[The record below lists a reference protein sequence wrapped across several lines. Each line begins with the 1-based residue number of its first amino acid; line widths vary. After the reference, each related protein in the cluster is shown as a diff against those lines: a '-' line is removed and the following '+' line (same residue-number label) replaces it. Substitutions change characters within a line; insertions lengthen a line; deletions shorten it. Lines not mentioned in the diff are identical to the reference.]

1 MDEENN
7 QGNNNPLGKDS
18 ISHLIELMETSN
30 KSSHEIE
37 KDGRNSR
44 RHLLEIKKTQ
54 RVLAEMQAK
63 TVFGFENF
71 QEMIDSQSLQN
82 LEDDKERK
90 TVFQEM
96 RDSLKDIADNTSGK
110 GKGDSDSGGGFG
122 SGFMGGMGGALG
134 TVAGIA
140 SLGAAIPLFF
150 GGILA
155 GQNIIESSVSDMANI
170 DFGTTKTLMK
180 EFNEVVQVMTPSTMA
195 TLAALLAAATF
206 SGDPVRTAMGM
217 GMMGAA
223 ITAFFGGLMIGEATL
238 DLSSAVFGEVNFDSY
253 KKMIASFDDAI
264 GELKPASA
272 AALIGLLGVGGLIGY
287 VSDDFKGVAKVASGM
302 AAMGAGIGGFFAGL
316 GTGAAIGS
324 LMSSGFESLPDQVGA
339 FADSINV
346 LHEKD
351 AAGALVGVLGAGAG
365 LGTILKG
372 GKQALM
378 VSGMTAIGAG
388 ISGFFTGFG
397 TVASL
402 GAVIGVDGSNAKV
415 LITNFADGINAF
427 DTKSLVVL
435 GALLTT
441 GGILG
446 PIGSLYAAAGMT
458 ALGAGVAGFF
468 LGFETLTGIG
478 AILGADGSNTKNL
491 LTNFADGINALSNVE
506 MDGKEMQAKGA
517 GLTLLAGGMLALLG
531 QDGLLSLKNTIGKVF
546 DFITLGL
553 FKDDRTIFQILID
566 TLGPLEELNTKGVD
580 TAATLFT
587 GLGNFLKGVNDSDV
601 KDNLDETTLSMK
613 KFGQTMESV
622 FVTGF
627 SDPRTGNTKALN
639 AIKVD
644 IDQMTA
650 SLNRMKDA
658 AAMDIIGG
666 GNFQIGFDNKDLLI
680 PGMNVT
686 NLSVENAMLKL
697 PESAVGNVTSVVS
710 PTQIDQ
716 SNHAVIVQSG
726 TGKMEGSLGFSG
738 TAN

>member
-264 GELKPASA
+264 SELKPASA

-287 VSDDFKGVAKVASGM
+287 VSDDFK
-302 AAMGAGIGGFFAGL
+302 
-316 GTGAAIGS
+316 
-324 LMSSGFESLPDQVGA
+324 
-339 FADSINV
+339 
-346 LHEKD
+346 
-351 AAGALVGVLGAGAG
+351 
-365 LGTILKG
+365 
-372 GKQALM
+372 
-378 VSGMTAIGAG
+378 
-388 ISGFFTGFG
+388 
-397 TVASL
+397 
-402 GAVIGVDGSNAKV
+402 
-415 LITNFADGINAF
+415 
-427 DTKSLVVL
+427 
-435 GALLTT
+435 
-441 GGILG
+441 
-446 PIGSLYAAAGMT
+446 
-458 ALGAGVAGFF
+458 
-468 LGFETLTGIG
+468 
-478 AILGADGSNTKNL
+478 
-491 LTNFADGINALSNVE
+491 
-506 MDGKEMQAKGA
+506 
-517 GLTLLAGGMLALLG
+517 
-531 QDGLLSLKNTIGKVF
+531 
-546 DFITLGL
+546 
-553 FKDDRTIFQILID
+553 
-566 TLGPLEELNTKGVD
+566 
-580 TAATLFT
+580 
-587 GLGNFLKGVNDSDV
+587 
-601 KDNLDETTLSMK
+601 
-613 KFGQTMESV
+613 
-622 FVTGF
+622 
-627 SDPRTGNTKALN
+627 
-639 AIKVD
+639 
-644 IDQMTA
+644 
-650 SLNRMKDA
+650 
-658 AAMDIIGG
+658 
-666 GNFQIGFDNKDLLI
+666 
-680 PGMNVT
+680 
-686 NLSVENAMLKL
+686 
-697 PESAVGNVTSVVS
+697 
-710 PTQIDQ
+710 
-716 SNHAVIVQSG
+716 
-726 TGKMEGSLGFSG
+726 
-738 TAN
+738 